1 MKKEEER
8 IKDMIGIVFFSVFF
22 AIPVIESTMPMP
34 VRESVIKSPIGLP
47 TYAILVGVTKTMKK
61 QMIPMIKEV

>member
-34 VRESVIKSPIGLP
+34 VRESVIKSPI
-47 TYAILVGVTKTMKK
+47 
-61 QMIPMIKEV
+61 

>member
-22 AIPVIESTMPMP
+22 AIPVTCNASHYMLFYGYNTCITS
-34 VRESVIKSPIGLP
+34 
-47 TYAILVGVTKTMKK
+47 Y
-61 QMIPMIKEV
+61 